1 LRCSHKEYRKIAS
14 VAISQEGERVSYFD
28 SSGDGIVRFDLNQE
42 ERKIMERELV
52 VDEYRS
58 SDADKRLALFLHYR
72 DLRGE
77 FALIEERISNG
88 LQPPRYQSWLKR
100 LISDP

>member
-1 LRCSHKEYRKIAS
+1 
-14 VAISQEGERVSYFD
+14 
-28 SSGDGIVRFDLNQE
+28 
-42 ERKIMERELV
+42 MERELV
-52 VDEYRS
+52 VDDYRS

-77 FALIEERISNG
+77 FVLIEERISNG

-100 LISDP
+100 LIPDP